1 MEQNIK
7 KIGSDAETW
16 IRELSFFKKL
26 SFFKEPYLI
35 KNGEEI

>member
-16 IRELSFFKKL
+16 IQKL
-26 SFFKEPYLI
+26 SFLSLFKEPYFI
-35 KNGEEI
+35 KNGEET